1 MVEMFFTDIKKGRT
15 TNWTV
20 TSMNRH
26 EWNAIEEAKVRPI
39 GNVRPTKKTVKKK
52 EEKKNKEKR
61 RGRKRRRIRIRR
73 RRKRRRKRL

>member
-52 EEKKNKEKR
+52 EKKNKEKR